1 MQLPYRNGSN
11 KARKEY
17 CFYSFWDIKHL
28 GNVID
33 WQGLIY
39 HLPISLSPSSYPPKH
54 RSVLRWRHFSLLVSL
69 LHVAHVQT
77 HISLHA
83 DVCTRGHT
91 SLCAPGSL
99 SLCLCHGFI
108 IILLSTRTPV
118 AIYN

>member
-39 HLPISLSPSSYPPKH
+39 HLPISLSPSSYPHPN
-54 RSVLRWRHFSLLVSL
+54 
-69 LHVAHVQT
+69 T
-77 HISLHA
+77 E
-83 DVCTRGHT
+83 VCSDGLTFPFW
-91 SLCAPGSL
+91 CL
-99 SLCLCHGFI
+99 SC
-108 IILLSTRTPV
+108 T
-118 AIYN
+118 